1 MVGIMEIIPICEM
14 IESWETITIIAEDE
28 ENINKITVRMLERDF
43 KYIYTF
49 IKKQGTVKAIDVFQ
63 RFPKMDVEHILLDL
77 RDMYLVY
84 FTREMK

>member
-1 MVGIMEIIPICEM
+1 MEIIPICEM

-49 IKKQGTVKAIDVFQ
+49 IKKQGSVNAINIFS
-63 RFPKMDVEHILLDL
+63 RFPKMDVERILLDL
-77 RDMYLVY
+77 RDMNLVY